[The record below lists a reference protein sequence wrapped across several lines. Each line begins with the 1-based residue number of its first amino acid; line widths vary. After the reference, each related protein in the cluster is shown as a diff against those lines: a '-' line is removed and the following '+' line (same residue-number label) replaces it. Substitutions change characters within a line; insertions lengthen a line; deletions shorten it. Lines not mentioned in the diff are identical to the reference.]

1 MLFLVC
7 GININLII
15 NLRIVGVYYTYNCK
29 CITVNTLLLM
39 LIDKL
44 MAFLT
49 EFCFIYLARQ
59 WNIR

>member
-15 NLRIVGVYYTYNCK
+15 ILSIVGVYYTQFS
-29 CITVNTLLLM
+29 TVNTILLM

-44 MAFLT
+44 MAFPT
-49 EFCFIYLARQ
+49 EFCLIYLAKQ
-59 WNIR
+59 WSIR